1 MKTEAIQPAAW
12 LERLTASLDEL
23 EKALL
28 SADASAVQ
36 SASQAVHDLMT
47 RGAPSTR
54 SWASLGDAHF
64 GALQRCAQRFTGLR
78 QAVLRLGAQTERATR
93 VLLPE
98 TGQSPTYSGRHQ
110 PGGKLPGRAYLSA

>member
-1 MKTEAIQPAAW
+1 MRHDLHQPAAW

-28 SADASAVQ
+28 STDAFAVQ
-36 SASQAVHDLMT
+36 AASQAVHELMT
-47 RGAPSTR
+47 KAPSTR
-54 SWASLGDAHF
+54 HWAELGEGHF

-78 QAVLRLGAQTERATR
+78 QAVLRLGAQAERATR

-98 TGQSPTYSGRHQ
+98 TGQSPTYAGRQ
-110 PGGKLPGRAYLSA
+110 LPGGKLPGRAYLSA